1 MKTTYQHIY
10 ARVLP
15 MAKLAAKNTKK
26 AAEVK
31 DWRLDKEGRRMKA
44 VAAELSD
51 GKGYIIGSAEAM
63 AVAGLITK
71 TWTGEDLKLRI
82 WGIMASTDI
91 FGAAKSGKMKLSF
104 VAYR

>member
-15 MAKLAAKNTKK
+15 MAQLAAKNTKN

-31 DWRLDKEGRRMKA
+31 DWRLNKEGRRMKA
-44 VAAELSD
+44 VAAELSA
-51 GKGYIIGSAEAM
+51 GTGYIRGSAEAM
-63 AVAGLITK
+63 AIAGLITK
-71 TWTGEDLKLRI
+71 TWTGEDLRLRI
-82 WGIMASTDI
+82 WGIKAGIDVLATTRNR
-91 FGAAKSGKMKLSF
+91 KMRLSF